1 MPVPSSYNDITTD
14 KSLRDY
20 VGWAWYDREFF
31 ASPDWKNKRIVLRID
46 SAHYYSMV
54 VSSQC
59 HKSCLLPWL
68 SVSIRKCL
76 PFVHH
81 GLPDRCT
88 FHGLHHPD
96 ITGLLVYWSLTSLHK
111 RKPPTQQLTKTE

>member
-31 ASPDWKNKRIVLRID
+31 ASSDWKNKRIVLRID

-54 VSSQC
+54 VSNKPLVLNCQ
-59 HKSCLLPWL
+59 
-68 SVSIRKCL
+68 
-76 PFVHH
+76 
-81 GLPDRCT
+81 
-88 FHGLHHPD
+88 FHSASKNQRIH
-96 ITGLLVYWSLTSLHK
+96 LVE
-111 RKPPTQQLTKTE
+111 QLIV